1 LPGYPAHWQE
11 RHSLRVTINLASR
24 QFADIAPALKNL
36 RIAMASLA
44 GVAVLLLIA
53 LHFVHD
59 KAEIARAH
67 EHSLDAK
74 VSQLRQEQQGYQAT
88 MHQPENALTLQQSES
103 LNQLFDE
110 KAFSWTLAMED
121 LETVLPAGVQV
132 TTLEPTIK
140 NGQITVH
147 LRVIGPRDRDVQL
160 VQNLEHSRHF
170 VMPRI
175 VGESAEST
183 GGPNQQA
190 QPVSAS
196 SRVDFDVLADY
207 APGVPDPRRQAKAKS
222 ASATGDEGTAQPES
236 TGRPPRAGIARPHA
250 PVQPHRGVAQ

>member
-1 LPGYPAHWQE
+1 M
-11 RHSLRVTINLASR
+11 RVTINLASR
-24 QFADIAPALKNL
+24 QFADVAPVLKNL
-36 RIAMASLA
+36 RTAMAALA
-44 GVAVLLLIA
+44 GAAALLLIG
-53 LHFVHD
+53 LYFVHG
-59 KAEIARAH
+59 KAEAARQR
-67 EHSLDAK
+67 EHSLDGNI
-74 VSQLRQEQQGYQAT
+74 SHLRQEQQRYQST
-88 MHQPENALTLQQSES
+88 MHQPDNARTLQQSES

-110 KAFSWTLAMED
+110 KGFSWTLAMED

-170 VMPRI
+170 VVPRI
-175 VGESAEST
+175 VGETAEST
-183 GGPNQQA
+183 GGPNLQA

-196 SRVDFDVLADY
+196 NRFDYDVLAEY
-207 APGVPDPRRQAKAKS
+207 NPGPADQRKHATAKAV
-222 ASATGDEGTAQPES
+222 EGTEGAPH
-236 TGRPPRAGIARPHA
+236 TGMARPHA

>member
-1 LPGYPAHWQE
+1 M
-11 RHSLRVTINLASR
+11 RVTINLASR

-36 RIAMASLA
+36 RNTMAALA
-44 GVAVLLLIA
+44 GVAVLLLIG
-53 LHFVHD
+53 LYFVHG
-59 KAEIARAH
+59 KAEVARER
-67 EHSLDAK
+67 EHSFDGK
-74 VSQLRQEQQGYQAT
+74 ISQLRQEQQRYQAT
-88 MHQPENALTLQQSES
+88 MRQPDNARTLQQSES

-140 NGQITVH
+140 NGLITVH

-170 VMPRI
+170 VVPRI
-175 VGESAEST
+175 VGETAESS
-183 GGPNQQA
+183 GGPNAQA

-196 SRVDFDVLADY
+196 NRFDYDVLADY
-207 APGVPDPRRQAKAKS
+207 NPGPADQRKHATSKAGEGAEGS
-222 ASATGDEGTAQPES
+222 ASGAPHSGM
-236 TGRPPRAGIARPHA
+236 ARPHA
-250 PVQPHRGVAQ
+250 PAQPHRGVAQ

>member
-1 LPGYPAHWQE
+1 M
-11 RHSLRVTINLASR
+11 RVTINLASR
-24 QFADIAPALKNL
+24 QFADIAPVVKNL
-36 RIAMASLA
+36 RTAMAALA

-53 LHFVHD
+53 LHFVHG
-59 KAEIARAH
+59 KAEVARAH

-74 VSQLRQEQQGYQAT
+74 VAQLRQEQQGYQAT
-88 MHQPENALTLQQSES
+88 MRQPDNARTLQQSEN
-103 LNQLFDE
+103 LNELFDQ

-132 TTLEPTIK
+132 TTLEPTFK

-175 VGESAEST
+175 VGESAESS

-207 APGVPDPRRQAKAKS
+207 APGTPDERKQGKAKS
-222 ASATGDEGTAQPES
+222 AAAAGSDDTSASES
-236 TGRPPRAGIARPHA
+236 TGRPLHGGVARPHA

>member
-1 LPGYPAHWQE
+1 V
-11 RHSLRVTINLASR
+11 RVTINLASR

-36 RIAMASLA
+36 RTAMAALA
-44 GVAVLLLIA
+44 GVAVLLLVA
-53 LHFVHD
+53 LHFVHG
-59 KAEIARAH
+59 KAEIARQH
-67 EHSLDAK
+67 EHSLDAN
-74 VSQLRQEQQGYQAT
+74 VAQLRQEQQGYQAT
-88 MHQPENALTLQQSES
+88 MRQPENARTLQQAEN
-103 LNQLFDE
+103 LNQIFDQ

-132 TTLEPTIK
+132 TTLEPAFK

-147 LRVIGPRDRDVQL
+147 LRVVGPRDRDVEL

-196 SRVDFDVLADY
+196 SRMDFDVLADY
-207 APGVPDPRRQAKAKS
+207 NPGAADDRKHPKTAKNQM
-222 ASATGDEGTAQPES
+222 EGTSQPES
-236 TGRPPRAGIARPHA
+236 INPPTHSGMARPHA
-250 PVQPHRGVAQ
+250 PVQPHRGVAR

>member
-1 LPGYPAHWQE
+1 M
-11 RHSLRVTINLASR
+11 RVTINLASR
-24 QFADIAPALKNL
+24 QFADIAPALKSL
-36 RIAMASLA
+36 RTAMAALA

-53 LHFVHD
+53 LHFVHG
-59 KAEIARAH
+59 KAEAARQH

-74 VSQLRQEQQGYQAT
+74 VAQLRQEQQGYQAT
-88 MHQPENALTLQQSES
+88 MRQPENAQTLQQTEN
-103 LNQLFDE
+103 LNQIFDQ

-132 TTLEPTIK
+132 TTLEPAFK

-147 LRVIGPRDRDVQL
+147 LRVIGPRDRDVEL

-196 SRVDFDVLADY
+196 SRMDFDVLADY
-207 APGVPDPRRQAKAKS
+207 NPGAADDRRHPKTAKNQM
-222 ASATGDEGTAQPES
+222 EGTSEPEPV
-236 TGRPPRAGIARPHA
+236 GGAPRSRMARPHA
-250 PVQPHRGVAQ
+250 PVQPHRGVAR

>member
-1 LPGYPAHWQE
+1 M
-11 RHSLRVTINLASR
+11 RVTINLASR
-24 QFADIAPALKNL
+24 QFADIAPALKKL
-36 RIAMASLA
+36 RTAMAALA
-44 GVAVLLLIA
+44 GVAVLLLIG
-53 LHFVHD
+53 LHFVHG
-59 KAEIARAH
+59 KAEAARMN
-67 EHSLDAK
+67 EHSLDSK
-74 VSQLRQEQQGYQAT
+74 VDQIRHERQGYQAL
-88 MHQPENALTLQQSES
+88 MQEPKNARTLQQAEN
-103 LNQLFDE
+103 LNQIFDE
-110 KAFSWTLAMED
+110 KSFSWTLAMED

-140 NGQITVH
+140 KGQISVH

-207 APGVPDPRRQAKAKS
+207 NPDAAGEQKHAKAAGS
-222 ASATGDEGTAQPES
+222 ATATEDASGASAGTPHS
-236 TGRPPRAGIARPHA
+236 GMARPHA
-250 PVQPHRGVAQ
+250 PVQPHRGVAR

>member
-1 LPGYPAHWQE
+1 
-11 RHSLRVTINLASR
+11 LRVTINLASR
-24 QFADIAPALKNL
+24 QFADIAPAIKNL
-36 RIAMASLA
+36 RTTMAALA
-44 GVAVLLLIA
+44 GAAVLLLIG
-53 LHFVHD
+53 LYFVHG
-59 KAEIARAH
+59 KAEAARQR
-67 EHSLDAK
+67 EHSLDGKIA
-74 VSQLRQEQQGYQAT
+74 QLRKEQQGYQAT
-88 MHQPENALTLQQSES
+88 MRQPDNARTLQQSES

-110 KAFSWTLAMED
+110 KGFSWTLAMED

-140 NGQITVH
+140 NGLITVH

-175 VGESAEST
+175 VGETAEST

-196 SRVDFDVLADY
+196 NRFDYDLLADY
-207 APGVPDPRRQAKAKS
+207 NPGPADQRKHATAKAGEGAEGAGSGAPHS
-222 ASATGDEGTAQPES
+222 AM
-236 TGRPPRAGIARPHA
+236 ARPHA
-250 PVQPHRGVAQ
+250 PVQPRRGAAR

>member
-1 LPGYPAHWQE
+1 M
-11 RHSLRVTINLASR
+11 RVTINLASR
-24 QFADIAPALKNL
+24 QFADVAPVLKNL
-36 RIAMASLA
+36 RTAMAALA
-44 GVAVLLLIA
+44 AAAALLLIG
-53 LHFVHD
+53 LYFVHG
-59 KAEIARAH
+59 KAEAARQR
-67 EHSLDAK
+67 EHSLDGNI
-74 VSQLRQEQQGYQAT
+74 SHLRQEQQRYQST
-88 MHQPENALTLQQSES
+88 MHQPDNARTLQQSES

-110 KAFSWTLAMED
+110 KGFSWTLAMED

-170 VMPRI
+170 VVPRI
-175 VGESAEST
+175 VGETAEST
-183 GGPNQQA
+183 GGPNLQA

-196 SRVDFDVLADY
+196 NRFDYDVLAEY
-207 APGVPDPRRQAKAKS
+207 NPGPADQRKHATAKAV
-222 ASATGDEGTAQPES
+222 EGTEGAPH
-236 TGRPPRAGIARPHA
+236 TGMARPHA

>member
-1 LPGYPAHWQE
+1 M
-11 RHSLRVTINLASR
+11 RVTINLASR

-36 RIAMASLA
+36 RTAMAALA
-44 GVAVLLLIA
+44 GAAVLLLIG
-53 LHFVHD
+53 LYFVHG
-59 KAEIARAH
+59 KAEAARER
-67 EHSLDAK
+67 EHSLDGR
-74 VSQLRQEQQGYQAT
+74 VSQLRQEQQKYQST
-88 MHQPENALTLQQSES
+88 MREPENARTLQQSES

-121 LETVLPAGVQV
+121 LENVLPAGVQV

-140 NGQITVH
+140 KGQITVH

-170 VMPRI
+170 VVPRI
-175 VGESAEST
+175 VGETAEST

-196 SRVDFDVLADY
+196 NRFDYDVLADY
-207 APGVPDPRRQAKAKS
+207 NPGSADQRKQANPKSTTKSGEAGEGAPHSGM
-222 ASATGDEGTAQPES
+222 
-236 TGRPPRAGIARPHA
+236 ARPHA
-250 PVQPHRGVAQ
+250 PVQPHRGAAR

>member
-1 LPGYPAHWQE
+1 M
-11 RHSLRVTINLASR
+11 RVTINLASR

-36 RIAMASLA
+36 RTAMAALA
-44 GVAVLLLIA
+44 AVAVLLLIA
-53 LHFVHD
+53 LHFVHG
-59 KAEIARAH
+59 KAEIARQH

-88 MHQPENALTLQQSES
+88 MRQPENARTLQQSEN
-103 LNQLFDE
+103 LNQIFDQ

-132 TTLEPTIK
+132 TTLEPAFK

-147 LRVIGPRDRDVQL
+147 LRVIGPRDRDVEL

-196 SRVDFDVLADY
+196 SRMDFDVLADY
-207 APGVPDPRRQAKAKS
+207 NPGAADDRRHSKTAKNQM
-222 ASATGDEGTAQPES
+222 EGTSEPEPV
-236 TGRPPRAGIARPHA
+236 GGAPRSRMARPHA
-250 PVQPHRGVAQ
+250 PVQPHRGVAR

>member
-1 LPGYPAHWQE
+1 M
-11 RHSLRVTINLASR
+11 RVTINLASR
-24 QFADIAPALKNL
+24 QFADFAPVVKNL
-36 RIAMASLA
+36 RTAMAVLA
-44 GVAVLLLIA
+44 GVAVLLLVG
-53 LHFVHD
+53 LHFVHG
-59 KAEIARAH
+59 KAEEARQH
-67 EHSLDAK
+67 EHSLDAQVAK
-74 VSQLRQEQQGYQAT
+74 LRQEQQGYQAT
-88 MHQPENALTLQQSES
+88 MRQPDNARTLQQSEN
-103 LNQLFDE
+103 LNQLFDQ

-132 TTLEPTIK
+132 TTLEPAFK

-207 APGVPDPRRQAKAKS
+207 NPGAPDDRKHPKTANS
-222 ASATGDEGTAQPES
+222 EMEGTSQPES
-236 TGRPPRAGIARPHA
+236 IGGAPHSGMARPHA
-250 PVQPHRGVAQ
+250 PVQPHRGVAR